1 MQQRTRKILYETHAW
16 AGLLL
21 GVFLFVICFSGSVA
35 TFIGELAAW
44 ETPHLRRRWNPAPYS
59 LEARYQ
65 DARAAG
71 LTEAN
76 VFITLP
82 SPAQPTLMFASFSN
96 GRAHEVRL
104 DPHSGAILPAEHGHL
119 SEFLGHLHTDLH
131 LPYPLGRFA
140 IGLAGVFLL
149 LLLLT
154 GFLIHR
160 KRFTELWL
168 TRTPKTRR
176 MWLTDSHKLLGTW
189 GLPFTVTLAF
199 TGAILGLLGF
209 LGPFMALATF
219 NGDVDAAT
227 AAFSGPPAQRREQP
241 AAMVSLDDLRAQ
253 IQTAAPDMVLQY
265 VSLREYGDA
274 GAQVEFN
281 GPIANTITYQ
291 NAFVLSGVDGR
302 ELHRVDWLSG
312 GIWRQL
318 FGLVTPL
325 HFASFGGAALKWLY
339 FLLGLCATALCATG
353 TMIWVEKRATQKRAP
368 SKALQRYA
376 RFAMGCC
383 GGLVSA
389 TLILFPTHL
398 LADGQ
403 VPFLV
408 FWFTWL
414 GITLLAMWGPP
425 PRVLAK
431 HLCWLNSLLALTAP
445 CLNGLLTGHF
455 PWVSYR
461 HGFYSVA
468 AVDLTLFTIALLFPA
483 CAPRFKEAIAR
494 SNQESASAAT
504 NSGVATTL
512 SPPAET

>member
-59 LEARYQ
+59 LETRYQ

-71 LTEAN
+71 LTETN

-82 SPAQPTLMFASFSN
+82 SAAQPTLLFASFAD
-96 GRAHEVRL
+96 GQAHEVRL
-104 DPHSGAILPAEHGHL
+104 DPHSGAVLPAEHGHL

-131 LPYPLGRFA
+131 LPYPLGRFS

-168 TRTPKTRR
+168 TRAPKTRR
-176 MWLTDSHKLLGTW
+176 MWLTDMHKLLGTW

-227 AAFSGPPAQRREQP
+227 AAFSGPPAVRLEQP
-241 AAMVSLDDLRAQ
+241 APMLSLDALRAQ
-253 IQTAAPDMVLQY
+253 VASAAPDMRLQY

-281 GPIANTITYQ
+281 GPVAGTITYQ
-291 NAFVLSGVDGR
+291 NAFVFSAVDGR
-302 ELHRVDWLSG
+302 ALHRVDWQTG
-312 GIWRQL
+312 GIWRRL

-325 HFASFGGAALKWLY
+325 HFASFGGAAVKWLY
-339 FLLGLCATALCATG
+339 FLLGLGTTALCATG
-353 TMIWVEKRATQKRAP
+353 SMIWVEKRATQKRDA
-368 SKALQRYA
+368 SQAALRYA

-383 GGLVSA
+383 GGLISA
-389 TLILFPTHL
+389 TLMLFPVHL
-398 LADGQ
+398 VAGGQ
-403 VPFLV
+403 TPFLA
-408 FWFTWL
+408 FWATWL
-414 GITLLAMWGPP
+414 AITLVALWGPA
-425 PRVLAK
+425 PRVLAN
-431 HLCWLNSLLALTAP
+431 HLCRLNGLLALATP
-445 CLNGLLTGHF
+445 CLNGWLTGHF

-461 HGFYSVA
+461 NGFYSVL
-468 AVDLTLFTIALLFPA
+468 AVDLTLFALGLLFLA
-483 CAPRFKEAIAR
+483 SAPRLKQTQPR
-494 SNQESASAAT
+494 SDSATAANPNAVAAT
-504 NSGVATTL
+504 F
-512 SPPAET
+512 SPSTEA

>member
-44 ETPHLRRRWNPAPYS
+44 ETPHLRRRWNPAPFS

-82 SPAQPTLMFASFSN
+82 NPAQPTLMFASFSD

-104 DPHSGAILPAEHGHL
+104 DPHSGAVLAAEHGHL

-131 LPYPLGRFA
+131 LPYPLGRFS

-176 MWLTDSHKLLGTW
+176 MWLTHIHKLIGTW

-241 AAMVSLDDLRAQ
+241 AAMLSLDRLRDQVHA
-253 IQTAAPDMVLQY
+253 AAPDMQVQY

-274 GAQVEFN
+274 GAQIEFN
-281 GPIANTITYQ
+281 GPIANTVTYQ
-291 NAFVLSGVDGR
+291 NSFVFSGVDGR

-312 GIWRQL
+312 GIGRRL

-325 HFASFGGAALKWLY
+325 HFAGFGGAAVKWLY

-353 TMIWVEKRATQKRAP
+353 TMIWVEKRATQKRNTSATHH
-368 SKALQRYA
+368 RYA

-383 GGLVSA
+383 GGLISA
-389 TLILFPTHL
+389 TLVLFPVHL
-398 LADGQ
+398 IAGGQ

-408 FWFTWL
+408 FWMTWL
-414 GITLLAMWGPP
+414 GITLVAMWGSA
-425 PRVLAK
+425 PRLLARR
-431 HLCWLNSLLALTAP
+431 LCWLNGLLACAAP
-445 CLNGLLTGHF
+445 CLNGFMTGHF

-461 HGFYSVA
+461 QGFYSVL
-468 AVDLTLFTIALLFPA
+468 AVDLTLFATALLFLA
-483 CAPRFKEAIAR
+483 SAPRLKE
-494 SNQESASAAT
+494 SHTNPETAT
-504 NSGVATTL
+504 ATTNTGVAAPL
-512 SPPAET
+512 SPSAET